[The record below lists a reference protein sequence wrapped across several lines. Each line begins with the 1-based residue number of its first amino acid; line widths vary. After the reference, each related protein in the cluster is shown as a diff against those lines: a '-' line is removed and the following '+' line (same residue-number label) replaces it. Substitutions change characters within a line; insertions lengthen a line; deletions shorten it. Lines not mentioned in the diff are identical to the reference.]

1 MPCGYAV
8 DGLGFYYIPH
18 SAAPRTKDLSK
29 TAIIKVIEGTL
40 SVAQVT
46 AEMERLVPGKGKWTV
61 EEMAPN
67 MYKTSFPS

>member
-1 MPCGYAV
+1 MQWM
-8 DGLGFYYIPH
+8 GLGFITYLIQQH
-18 SAAPRTKDLSK
+18 REQKICQS
-29 TAIIKVIEGTL
+29 IIKVIEGTL